1 MKIDICLVG
10 FGTWGKI
17 IFNNILENK
26 HYNLV
31 LIITSKKKKI
41 LNKSRNI
48 KISSNYKD
56 AAKQK
61 NIKDAFI
68 STTPKKQ
75 FEISKFFLKNGISL
89 ILEKPVSLKLNNIK
103 KLIELNNR
111 YKKIILVNY
120 IYLYHPL
127 ILHIKKNIEK
137 NKELIK
143 FFKTKGGDNKP
154 ERTYINTLFDWGP
167 HDLSLLLFFI
177 NEPCL
182 HSAFKQK
189 KYRRVNY
196 LLKFNNNNQS
206 SLLIF
211 GNNFK
216 NKKRNILIETNKNT
230 YEIDLSKRNI
240 LKKNNRLLSYTM
252 HDTPL
257 QNLLNSFYKK
267 FINKKKYNDD
277 LIFSINLT
285 NILTKVEKNV

>member
-31 LIITSKKKKI
+31 LIITSKKRKYLIKQEI
-41 LNKSRNI
+41 LKYPIIIRI
-48 KISSNYKD
+48 LT
-56 AAKQK
+56 KQK
-61 NIKDAFI
+61 NIKGFAFI
-68 STTPKKQ
+68 ATTPKKQ

-89 ILEKPVSLKLNNIK
+89 ILEKPVSLRLNNIK
-103 KLIELNNR
+103 KLIELNNK

-167 HDLSLLLFFI
+167 HDLSLLLF
-177 NEPCL
+177 
-182 HSAFKQK
+182 
-189 KYRRVNY
+189 
-196 LLKFNNNNQS
+196 LLMNHIYIVF
-206 SLLIF
+206 L
-211 GNNFK
+211 
-216 NKKRNILIETNKNT
+216 NKKNT
-230 YEIDLSKRNI
+230 EG
-240 LKKNNRLLSYTM
+240 
-252 HDTPL
+252 
-257 QNLLNSFYKK
+257 
-267 FINKKKYNDD
+267 
-277 LIFSINLT
+277 
-285 NILTKVEKNV
+285 